1 MSIIN
6 TSANLFYARW
16 TLNRAKAQLLRE
28 HLIGVAE
35 LATQM
40 AKSVRPSDTL
50 FSFSANI
57 GALLHDLGKYRPEF
71 QSYLNAGNRTKR
83 STETDHAVYGAAA
96 ALEFD
101 SLEVAF
107 SVAGHHAGLHDL
119 VGLQNL
125 IFGSK
130 YHAEEK
136 YPRLME
142 TADQRSELA
151 GFIASINEKQ
161 QRDFGGKPFLLFNDA
176 DPVDKRRF
184 EVFIRM
190 LFSILVD
197 ADRLDSER
205 FEQEHR
211 LGRSWQRQSL
221 PLEPVKLLSLLD
233 AERERCEREAEQP
246 ASELNRMRGMVYQTC
261 CEVGTNASQGFFT
274 LTVPTGGGKTLSSM
288 AFALSHARRHNLR
301 RVIIVIPYLSIIEQ
315 NAEKYRQIF
324 GASQVLE
331 HQSAVE
337 VQEKPSDK
345 DIATEPAQVLDV
357 ERSMENWDVPIIV
370 TTSVQFL
377 ETLFAAKTGRAR
389 KLHNIAQSVVV
400 FDEVQTMPMHL
411 LEPTLDMLRTLQKHF
426 GVSFLFCSATQPA
439 FRRSAN
445 LKHGF
450 QDGEVTPVIA
460 EPAELFRKLQRV
472 NYNVR
477 PLDEHWDWQRLAKEM
492 LARPQGLAVVNLRQH
507 ALDAFNALKEN
518 ASLGG
523 GGSPDDSIFHLSS
536 AMCPAHRLDIL
547 GLSKPCRV
555 RDNILARLKA
565 KLPCWVVSTQLIE
578 AGVDIDFPVV
588 FRAMG
593 PLDSIVQSAGRCNR
607 EGKLKNEAGEKMLG
621 EVIVFH
627 PELAEGK
634 SGLPPGL
641 YQKAT
646 NITPWYL
653 RNPVELFANEALF
666 AKFYDELVHMTPTDL
681 ARQGQNSIQEHRA
694 NFNFRTVGER
704 AKVIDQPSIS
714 VVVPYGRS
722 VRIIKSIQKRNRLT
736 RNTLR
741 RMQRYMVNLRF
752 GPGTLYER
760 LLNEGRLSQ
769 LHPDLEIQVLDQQCY
784 DIQLGIVLKN
794 RAPEELFA

>member
-1 MSIIN
+1 MSINN
-6 TSANLFYARW
+6 TPANLFYARW
-16 TLNRAKAQLLRE
+16 TLDRSKAQLLRE
-28 HLIGVAE
+28 HLMGVAE

-40 AKSVRPSDTL
+40 AKSVRPSDKQ
-50 FSFSANI
+50 FSCSANI
-57 GALLHDLGKYRPEF
+57 GGLLHDLGKYRPEF
-71 QSYLNAGNRTKR
+71 QSYLNAGNRSKR
-83 STETDHAVYGAAA
+83 STKTDHAVYGAAA

-107 SVAGHHAGLHDL
+107 SVAGHHSGLHDL

-125 IFGSK
+125 LFGSK
-130 YHAEEK
+130 YHAKEK
-136 YPRLME
+136 YPKLLE
-142 TADQRSELA
+142 TADQVSELA

-161 QRDFGGKPFLLFNDA
+161 RQDLGGKPFLCFDDA
-176 DPVDKRRF
+176 DSVDKRRF
-184 EVFIRM
+184 EVFVRM

-211 LGRSWQRQSL
+211 LGRSWQRQSI

-233 AERERCEREAEQP
+233 EERERCEREAEEP
-246 ASELNRMRGMVYQTC
+246 ASELNKMRGMVYQSC
-261 CEVGTNASQGFFT
+261 CEAGTNVSQGFFF

-288 AFALSHARRHNLR
+288 AFALSHARRHGLR

-315 NAEKYRQIF
+315 NAAKYRQIF

-331 HQSAVE
+331 HHSAVE
-337 VQEKPSDK
+337 IQTQPSNTDN
-345 DIATEPAQVLDV
+345 ATEPAQALDA
-357 ERSMENWDVPIIV
+357 ERSMENWDVPIVV
-370 TTSVQFL
+370 TTFVQFL

-389 KLHNIAQSVVV
+389 KLHNIARSVVV

-439 FRRSAN
+439 FRKSAN

-450 QDGEVTPVIA
+450 QDGEVTQVIA

-507 ALDAFNALKEN
+507 ALDAFNALKKN
-518 ASLGG
+518 AASVGG
-523 GGSPDDSIFHLSS
+523 ASPDDAIFHLSS

-547 GLSKPCRV
+547 GLSKPCRI
-555 RDNILARLKA
+555 RNNILVRLKS

-607 EGKLKNEAGEKMLG
+607 EGELKNQAGEKTLG

-641 YQKAT
+641 YRKAT
-646 NITPWYL
+646 NITPQYL
-653 RNPVELFANEALF
+653 GDPDELCANGELFAN
-666 AKFYDELVHMTPTDL
+666 FYNELVQITPTDR
-681 ARQGQNSIQEHRA
+681 ARQGENSIQEHRA

-704 AKVIDQPSIS
+704 AKVIDEPTTS

-722 VRIIKSIQKRNRLT
+722 VQIIKSIQKRNRLT

-741 RMQRYMVNLRF
+741 RLQRYMVNLRF
-752 GPGTLYER
+752 GPETLYER
-760 LLNEGRLSQ
+760 LKNEGRLSQ

-784 DIQLGIVLKN
+784 DFERGIVLKN
-794 RAPEELFA
+794 RAPEDLII